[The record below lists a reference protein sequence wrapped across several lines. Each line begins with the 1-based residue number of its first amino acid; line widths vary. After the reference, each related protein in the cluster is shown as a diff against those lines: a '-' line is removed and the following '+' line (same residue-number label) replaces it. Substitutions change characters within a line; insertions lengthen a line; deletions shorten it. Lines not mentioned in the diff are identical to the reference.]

1 MDTIV
6 ALYAAQALNGLAYG
20 MLLFLVSS
28 GLTLIYGMMGFF
40 NLAHA
45 FFFML
50 ASYFCSTFLDM
61 TGSYWMS
68 LILAPFAVA
77 VIGMSAERLFLRN
90 LEFGPLGYIGQI
102 LPTLGIALMLA
113 SAVAIFWQGK
123 QLWVEVPE
131 LFEGLVSIGGLEY
144 PLYRLF
150 IIGLSLVI
158 LAIMGWIL
166 FKTRLGL
173 ITRAAVS
180 DADMVNALGVNI
192 PLVFTIVFGI
202 ATWMAGVAGVVLTP
216 LFLVTTG
223 FAYMWALE
231 SLVVVVVGGLGSL
244 PGAFVVALLLGQ
256 LHAFGVQL
264 TPKLGPILMFLFMVL
279 VLSFKPAGLFG
290 EKR

>member
-40 NLAHA
+40 NLGHA

-61 TGSYWMS
+61 TGSYWVS

-131 LFEGLVSIGGLEY
+131 LLEGLVSIGGLEY

>member
-1 MDTIV
+1 MDPTV

-40 NLAHA
+40 NLSHA

-50 ASYFCSTFLDM
+50 ASYFSSTFLDM
-61 TGSYWMS
+61 TGSFWMS
-68 LILAPFAVA
+68 LFLAPLAVA
-77 VIGMSAERLFLRN
+77 VIGMLTERFFLRH

-123 QLWVEVPE
+123 QLWVEIPGM
-131 LFEGLVSIGGLEY
+131 LKGLVTLAGLDY
-144 PLYRLF
+144 PVYRLF
-150 IIGLSLVI
+150 IIGLSFVI

-166 FKTRLGL
+166 FRTRLGL

-180 DADMVNALGVNI
+180 DAGMVNALGVNI

-244 PGAFVVALLLGQ
+244 PGGVA
-256 LHAFGVQL
+256 VQ
-264 TPKLGPILMFLFMVL
+264 
-279 VLSFKPAGLFG
+279 PAAA
-290 EKR
+290 

>member
-131 LFEGLVSIGGLEY
+131 LLEGLVSIAGLEY

-180 DADMVNALGVNI
+180 DAGMVNALGVNI

-202 ATWMAGVAGVVLTP
+202 ATWLAGVAGVVLTP

-290 EKR
+290 ERK

>member
-1 MDTIV
+1 MDPTV

-40 NLAHA
+40 NLSHA

-50 ASYFCSTFLDM
+50 ASYFSSTFLDM
-61 TGSYWMS
+61 TGSFWMS
-68 LILAPFAVA
+68 LFLAPLAVA
-77 VIGMSAERLFLRN
+77 VTGMLAERFFLRN

-113 SAVAIFWQGK
+113 SGVAVFWQGK
-123 QLWVEVPE
+123 QLWVEIPG
-131 LFEGLVSIGGLEY
+131 LLKGLVTIAGLDY

-150 IIGLSLVI
+150 IIGLSFVI

-166 FKTRLGL
+166 FRTRLGL
-173 ITRAAVS
+173 IIRAAVS
-180 DADMVNALGVNI
+180 DAGMVNALGVNI
-192 PLVFTIVFGI
+192 PLVFTVVFGI

-244 PGAFVVALLLGQ
+244 PGAFAVALLLGQ

-264 TPKLGPILMFLFMVL
+264 APRLAPVLMFLFMVL

-290 EKR
+290 KSV

>member
-1 MDTIV
+1 MNTTL
-6 ALYAAQALNGLAYG
+6 AHYAAQALNGLAYG

-40 NLAHA
+40 NLSHA
-45 FFFML
+45 FFFMM

-61 TGSYWMS
+61 TGSYWVS
-68 LILAPFAVA
+68 LLLAPLTVA
-77 VIGMSAERLFLRN
+77 VIGMLAERLFLRN
-90 LEFGPLGYIGQI
+90 LKFGPLGYIGQI

-113 SAVAIFWQGK
+113 SGVAIFWQGK
-123 QLWVEVPE
+123 QIWVEVPG
-131 LFEGLVSIGGLEY
+131 LLKGLVSFTGFEY
-144 PLYRLF
+144 PIYRLF
-150 IIGLSLVI
+150 IIGLSFVI

-166 FKTRLGL
+166 FRTRLGL

-180 DADMVNALGVNI
+180 DAGMVNALGVNI
-192 PLVFTIVFGI
+192 PTVFTIVFGI
-202 ATWMAGVAGVVLTP
+202 ATWMAGVAGVALTP

-244 PGAFVVALLLGQ
+244 PGAFAVALLLGQ
-256 LHAFGVQL
+256 LHAFGVQF
-264 TPKLGPILMFLFMVL
+264 TPRLVPVLMFLFMVL

-290 EKR
+290 ERK

>member
-1 MDTIV
+1 MDPTV

-40 NLAHA
+40 NLSHA

-61 TGSYWMS
+61 TGSYWIS
-68 LILAPFAVA
+68 LFLAPLAVA
-77 VIGMSAERLFLRN
+77 VIGMLTERLFLRN

-113 SAVAIFWQGK
+113 SGVVIFWQGK
-123 QLWVEVPE
+123 QLWVEIPG
-131 LFEGLVSIGGLEY
+131 LLKGLVTIAGLDY
-144 PLYRLF
+144 PVYRLF
-150 IIGLSLVI
+150 IIGLSFVI

-166 FKTRLGL
+166 FRTRLGL

-192 PLVFTIVFGI
+192 PLVFTLVFGI

-264 TPKLGPILMFLFMVL
+264 APRLAPVLMFLFMVL

-290 EKR
+290 KSV

>member
-1 MDTIV
+1 MDTT
-6 ALYAAQALNGLAYG
+6 AAQYAAQTLNGLAYG

-40 NLAHA
+40 NLSHA

-50 ASYFCSTFLDM
+50 SSYLCSTFLDL
-61 TGSYWMS
+61 TGSFWMS
-68 LILAPFAVA
+68 LLLAPLAVA
-77 VIGMSAERLFLRN
+77 AIGMLTERLFLRN

-102 LPTLGIALMLA
+102 LPALGIALLLA
-113 SAVAIFWQGK
+113 SSVVIFWEGK
-123 QLWVEVPE
+123 QLWVEVPAA
-131 LFEGLVSIGGLEY
+131 LKGLVNIAGLEY
-144 PLYRLF
+144 PFYRLF
-150 IIGLSLVI
+150 IIGLSFVI
-158 LAIMGWIL
+158 LAIMSWIL
-166 FKTRLGL
+166 FRTRLGL

-202 ATWMAGVAGVVLTP
+202 ACWLAGVAGVALTP

-244 PGAFVVALLLGQ
+244 LGAFAVALLLGQ

-264 TPKLGPILMFLFMVL
+264 TPGLVPVLMFLFMVL

-290 EKR
+290 KRI